1 MQRRGI
7 FKSNQISQE
16 SKFAKLYSL
25 DSINTLVIGKNTQI
39 QYAQIFS
46 IISKP
51 MIFIS
56 VQSAEVSTEEDPSNS
71 VFRVKSNRTRA
82 TKKRGGEGKE
92 GDR

>member
-1 MQRRGI
+1 MLNSI
-7 FKSNQISQE
+7 LLILSI
-16 SKFAKLYSL
+16 
-25 DSINTLVIGKNTQI
+25 DSVLVIGKNTQI